1 MSDAESYSL
10 TLSFIEL
17 LLCEELITQANGS
30 RTGFKA
36 SLWGLRVAAFSS
48 AVGMYSVCSI
58 YTDAF
63 VAVGTPWSCCG
74 VNKSFICGGIPQHI
88 NYALLVQWYIVYGH
102 TIPKKS
108 KTKFKEET
116 WETGAGQRKEMKST
130 QDLGILAFEE
140 CWEQLRTE
148 HLIWRRALSSG
159 VSTSAKWNCAYVCS
173 LLYEWWKIP
182 SPSDGRH

>member
-1 MSDAESYSL
+1 MSDAESYFL
-10 TLSFIEL
+10 TLSFTEL

-30 RTGFKA
+30 RSGFKA
-36 SLWGLRVAAFSS
+36 SLWGLRVSAFSS
-48 AVGMYSVCSI
+48 SVRMYSVCPV

-63 VAVGTPWSCCG
+63 VAV
-74 VNKSFICGGIPQHI
+74 PQHI
-88 NYALLVQWYIVYGH
+88 NHALLVQWYIVYGH

-116 WETGAGQRKEMKST
+116 WETGAGQRKETKST
-130 QDLGILAFEE
+130 QDLDILAFEE

-159 VSTSAKWNCAYVCS
+159 VSTSAKWNWAYICS